1 MDSSNSRKCTSAVQS
16 LNQVEWNGVGTMKKL
31 QIGLAINRGKPKALI
46 VARQLIPQL
55 ESKGIQV
62 WIEHRVA
69 KHLGREDLVLAY
81 DEFPA
86 KVDILFVFGGDG
98 SILGIARDFA
108 KHNIPI
114 LGVNLGHL
122 GFLSEAEP
130 DDLPEVIEA
139 ILQEQYKTEN
149 RMMLEAELYRD
160 GKLIESWTALN
171 DIGIAKGSYSRMITC
186 KVYLHHKLLNTFFGD
201 GLIVSSPTG
210 STAYS
215 MSAGGPIVAPNMSAL
230 LLTPVC
236 PHSLTARPIILSS
249 EEEITIEVSAT
260 HQEIGLS
267 IDGQIGVQLDIF
279 DQLRIRKSPFT
290 TTLVKWK
297 DRTFFDIIR
306 DKFHQGAE

>member
-1 MDSSNSRKCTSAVQS
+1 
-16 LNQVEWNGVGTMKKL
+16 MKKI

-62 WIEHRVA
+62 WIEPRVA
-69 KHLGREDLVLAY
+69 NHLGREDLAIAY
-81 DEFPA
+81 EEFPT

-114 LGVNLGHL
+114 LGVNLGRL

-130 DDLPEVIEA
+130 DDLPQVIDA
-139 ILQEQYKTEN
+139 ILQEHYETEN
-149 RMMLEAELYRD
+149 RMMIEAELYRN
-160 GKLIESWTALN
+160 GQLIESWTALN

-186 KVYLHHKLLNTFFGD
+186 KVFLHHKLLNTFFGD

-249 EEEITIEVSAT
+249 DEEITIEVSAT

-267 IDGQIGVQLDIF
+267 IDGQIGVQLNVF
-279 DQLRIRKSPFT
+279 DQLKIRKSPFT

-297 DRTFFDIIR
+297 DRTFFDIIK